1 MKHLSPAPPKGLSR
15 APITVR
21 VVGPMLLVWAGPVAA
36 QAPPLP
42 PADLATCAA
51 VADDAVR
58 LACYDRLAG
67 RAASTAPAVPAGR
80 TPDRVVPAAPSE
92 GEVGTTAGPGLQV
105 SAAAPSFLSR
115 YWELD
120 QADKRGTFNF
130 TGYRPNFLLPLH
142 YTSRINT
149 RPTSPTPGRDGQLG
163 DYQRVETK
171 LQISLRTK
179 LAQSVLLPGADLWF
193 GYTQQSLWQL
203 YNRDQSAPFRN
214 TDYEPELM
222 YVVPTPT
229 PLATLP
235 WGWRWRYGMVALA
248 HQSNGQAEPLSR
260 SWNRVYLGAGF
271 ERGDVSLVLRANRRL
286 REDPGSDDNPDLT
299 SFRGRGDVQLNWTP
313 GRATASL
320 LWRTNYRDFKRG
332 AVQFDWTYPV
342 EPGTARALRYYVQ
355 VFSGFGETLLDYNF
369 RQTSLGLGLT
379 LFEF

>member
-1 MKHLSPAPPKGLSR
+1 MKSTSPLDPSAAFARRPRTL
-15 APITVR
+15 AATVFATACAM
-21 VVGPMLLVWAGPVAA
+21 PLAA
-36 QAPPLP
+36 QVVD
-42 PADLATCAA
+42 PADLSACATLT
-51 VADDAVR
+51 DDALR
-58 LACYDRLAG
+58 LACYDKLAG
-67 RAASTAPAVPAGR
+67 RAATAAAVPAGR
-80 TPDRVVPAAPSE
+80 TPDRLPVTPPPAADGAAPAP
-92 GEVGTTAGPGLQV
+92 AGNGLQPQAT
-105 SAAAPSFLSR
+105 SPSFLSR

-120 QADKRGTFNF
+120 EADKRGTFNF

-142 YTSRINT
+142 YTTRINT

-179 LAQSVLLPGADLWF
+179 LAQSVLLPGADVWF

-214 TDYEPELM
+214 TDYEPEVM
-222 YVVPTPT
+222 YVVPTPE
-229 PLATLP
+229 PLSQLP
-235 WGWRWRYGMVALA
+235 WGWRWRFGMLALA

-260 SWNRVYLGAGF
+260 SWNRVYLAAGI

-299 SFRGRGDVQLNWTP
+299 SYRGRGDITLNWTP
-313 GRATASL
+313 GRATAQL

-332 AVQFDWTYPV
+332 ALQFDWTYPV
-342 EPGTARALRYYVQ
+342 EPGTSRALRYYVQ

-369 RQTSLGLGLT
+369 RQTSVGLGLT

>member
-1 MKHLSPAPPKGLSR
+1 MRAMKYLPPSDLLALHAGLNRSL
-15 APITVR
+15 ALGAIAMVC
-21 VVGPMLLVWAGPVAA
+21 VVPLAA
-36 QAPPLP
+36 QTPQPTDLP
-42 PADLATCAA
+42 GCAA
-51 VADDAVR
+51 LADDATR

-67 RAASTAPAVPAGR
+67 RAAATAPPVPAGR
-80 TPDRVVPAAPSE
+80 TPDQMAPVTPAATE
-92 GEVGTTAGPGLQV
+92 GASPGGTGLQPQ
-105 SAAAPSFLSR
+105 AAPSFLSR

-120 QADKRGTFNF
+120 DADKRGTFNF

-142 YTSRINT
+142 YTSRLNT
-149 RPTSPTPGRDGQLG
+149 QPTSPTPGRSGQLG

-179 LAQSVLLPGADLWF
+179 IAQSVLLPGADLWF

-214 TDYEPELM
+214 TDYEPEVM
-222 YVVPTPT
+222 YVVPTPAALT
-229 PLATLP
+229 NLP
-235 WGWRWRYGMVALA
+235 WGWRWRFGMLALA

-260 SWNRVYLGAGF
+260 SWNRVYLATGF

-286 REDPGSDDNPDLT
+286 REDAASDDNPDLT
-299 SFRGRGDVQLNWTP
+299 TFRGRGDVQLNWTP

-332 AVQFDWTYPV
+332 ALQFDWTYPV
-342 EPGTARALRYYVQ
+342 EPGSSRALRYYVQ
-355 VFSGFGETLLDYNF
+355 VFSGYGETLLDYNF
-369 RQTSLGLGLT
+369 QQTSVGLGLT